1 LLKGAFLFKALLTV
15 TQLNPRQ
22 KEAVLYIDGPCL
34 VLAGAGSGKTSVI
47 TRKIAYLIEQCD
59 LPARHI
65 AALTFTNKAAREM
78 KERAS
83 KLVKGSASRGLTVS
97 TFHNLGLNIIRREHK
112 SLGFKPGFSIFDSE
126 DARSLLK
133 ELMLK
138 EGDLDNDHLDL
149 VQHQISNWKNDLV
162 NPARALSMA
171 QSPAEQTIAFIYQRY
186 NQALR
191 AYNAV
196 DFDDLILIPVELFQT
211 NAEVLGRW
219 QRKIR
224 YLLVDE
230 YQDTNSSQYLLV
242 QLIVGDRG
250 KLTVVGDDDQSI
262 YAWRGARPENM
273 SLLKQ
278 DYPSLRVIKLEQ
290 NYRSTSR
297 ILRVA
302 NHLIANNP
310 HEFDKA
316 LWSEMGLGDPIRVL
330 RCKNEE
336 AEAER
341 VATEIITQ
349 RLQKQYK
356 FRDFAVL
363 YRGNHQARLLEM
375 KLQHHQIPYK
385 MSGGS
390 SFFGKTEI
398 KDVMAYLRLIVNPD
412 DDNAFL
418 RIINTPRRQ
427 IGTSTLEALG
437 GYASEREIS
446 LFAALDEM
454 GLHSRIPEK
463 NLERLQRFAH
473 WIKQVGQNC
482 RSETP
487 VNAIREMLSDID
499 YEGWLHQNSNTPR
512 AAEKRLEN
520 VFYLVESLQKTLDK
534 TTNDDEDDLDSIDKK
549 SRIEDAIAKLVLRD
563 LMERQEEEDL
573 SDQVQLMTLHASKGL
588 EFPHVF
594 MVGMEEELLPH
605 RNSIEDNNIEEER
618 RLTYVGITR
627 AQKTLSM
634 TLAGKRKQFGEMSE
648 TTPSRF
654 LDELP
659 PEDVEWE
666 GFGEQ
671 SPEKNLAKGEET
683 LSNLLNLFD

>member
-1 LLKGAFLFKALLTV
+1 MLAHLLKAATV

-59 LPARHI
+59 MPARHI

-83 KLVKGSASRGLTVS
+83 KLVKGSASKGLTVS

-162 NPARALSMA
+162 NPAHALSRA
-171 QSPAEQTIAFIYQRY
+171 QSPAEQTIAIIYQRY

-250 KLTVVGDDDQSI
+250 ALTVVGDDDQSI

-385 MSGGS
+385 ISGGS
-390 SFFGKTEI
+390 SFFAKTEI

-437 GYASEREIS
+437 GYASERHIS

-454 GLHSRIPEK
+454 GLQSRIPEK

-473 WIKQVGQNC
+473 WIKQVTHNSRGDK
-482 RSETP
+482 P
-487 VNAIREMLSDID
+487 VDAIREMLSDID
-499 YEGWLHQNSNTPR
+499 YEGWLHQNSASSK

-520 VFYLVESLQKTLDK
+520 VFYLIESLQKSLDK
-534 TTNDDEDDLDSIDKK
+534 TANDDEDEE

-563 LMERQEEEDL
+563 LLERQEEEDL

-594 MVGMEEELLPH
+594 MVGMEEDLLPH

-618 RLTYVGITR
+618 RLAYVGITR
-627 AQKTLSM
+627 AQRTLSM

-659 PEDVEWE
+659 KDDVEWE

-671 SPEKNLAKGEET
+671 SVEKNLAKGEET